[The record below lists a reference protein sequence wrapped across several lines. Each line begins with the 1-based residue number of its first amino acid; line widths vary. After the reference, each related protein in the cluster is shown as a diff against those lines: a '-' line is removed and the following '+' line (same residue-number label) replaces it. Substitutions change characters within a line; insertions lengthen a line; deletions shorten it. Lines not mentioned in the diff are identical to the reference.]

1 VTSGLHAGKMI
12 ESAGQ
17 RSIER
22 AGGRIRQTRE
32 AWWMDFELSDDL
44 IALRDMARKFAAE
57 HIAPHARQ
65 WDREA
70 DIPRSVVAKLA
81 DLGFLGIFI
90 PTEYGGCGFAD
101 LEATVIMEEIA
112 RHCGATALMLDAH
125 NALCSA
131 HLIRAANEQQ
141 KARYLPRLAKGEC
154 LGAWALTEP
163 GCGSDAAALTTTAA
177 LEGNTWVLN
186 GAKQW
191 ITNGY
196 YAGVYVVMAK
206 TTPEGGPKGI
216 SAFVIERGTPGLILG
231 NKEDKFGM
239 RASDTVVVTLDNVRI
254 PKENLVG
261 KLNEGF
267 PDSMKVLERGRITI
281 SAMSVGLA
289 RGALEE
295 SLKYSFDRVAF
306 GKPLFEHQSIQFM
319 LADMSMAVDAGRL
332 LTRKA
337 ALLSDAGQPSNMDVS
352 IAKLFTSEMAT
363 RACLDAIQIH
373 GGNGYTKDFP
383 VERYMRDAKLCE
395 IGEGSSQI
403 QRIIIARQLLE
414 L

>member
-1 VTSGLHAGKMI
+1 
-12 ESAGQ
+12 
-17 RSIER
+17 
-22 AGGRIRQTRE
+22 
-32 AWWMDFELSDDL
+32 MDFELSDDL
-44 IALRDMARKFAAE
+44 IALQEMARKFAAE

-70 DIPRSVVAKLA
+70 DIPRSIVAKLA
-81 DLGFLGIFI
+81 ELGFLGIFI
-90 PTEYGGCGFAD
+90 PTEYGGCGFGD
-101 LEATVIMEEIA
+101 TEASVIMEEIA

-131 HLIRAANEQQ
+131 HLIRAANDQQ
-141 KARYLPRLAKGEC
+141 KAKYLPRLAKGEC
-154 LGAWALTEP
+154 LGAWALSEP
-163 GCGSDAAALTTTAA
+163 GCGSDAAALSTTAV
-177 LEGNTWVLN
+177 LDGNTWVLN

-196 YAGVYVVMAK
+196 YAGIYVITAK

-216 SAFVIERGTPGLILG
+216 SAFVVERGTPGLIIG
-231 NKEDKFGM
+231 NKEDKLGM
-239 RASDTVVVTLDNVRI
+239 RASDTVPLMLENLRI

-267 PDSMKVLERGRITI
+267 VDAMKVLERGRITI
-281 SAMSVGLA
+281 SAMSVGLG

-295 SLKYSFDRVAF
+295 SLKYSFQRTAF
-306 GKPLFEHQSIQFM
+306 GKPLFDHQSIQFM
-319 LADMSMAVDAGRL
+319 LADMSMEVDAGRL

-337 ALLSDAGQPSNMDVS
+337 AILSDRNLPSNVDAS

-363 RACLDAIQIH
+363 RACMNAIQIH

-403 QRIIIARQLLE
+403 QRMIIARQLLE
-414 L
+414 F